1 MANIFDIPTQQNYV
15 ETHIPLPLEEM
26 GRLASKWTD
35 NYNAGKSLLG
45 GLDKL
50 AQKIEVSPLD
60 EQRKQDWFQK
70 NNKALN
76 ELAQKGVENP
86 GLFTDSSFQN
96 EIQQTINQAAN
107 DPELRILKSNN
118 EEWIDYSKASS
129 KGTGNDL
136 HFGVERDSRSINGLK
151 QSQRGEIFN
160 PKITKYN
167 NPYKSKAEIMGGI
180 SSSGNKTEKDYD
192 YSKMEQTPD
201 GNYNVWRKSTNEW
214 VGVNATR
221 VNEIADLS
229 ADIYGNTEDGKW
241 EVQKILSEELGLGSK
256 AYDFDYNKL
265 QELSTQDKGFAQI
278 FSGIKKRF
286 KNDLVGVATKQI
298 GGVSKNIQESR
309 ILAIPKDNDETIF
322 ETPGSKE
329 IPGDNIEIPSFET
342 NKGKAVMDAIGFNQ
356 NIDRENAENLSKLDS
371 ETLLRDY
378 KLDVR
383 LSPKKWNEQQ
393 QKVLN
398 DVLTEYPDIAKEYKQ
413 TGYLS
418 KSSQNIIMPMIKNVI
433 GIKNKVMT
441 AENTTLSLSNFDENY
456 LKQLFQKDVSKIN
469 TVDDLSL
476 IDNFYIINEDKKS
489 LDKISYKDLMKKT
502 DSDSDS
508 EISIVGKMSPKNQ
521 LSKLYGKQMSD
532 LVEPYSVNVN
542 GTNVYIGGPQA
553 TKTKEK
559 GYNNN
564 ENAKI
569 KAHELINNIHNL
581 RSDPFSPKEFE
592 IDGDMIKAKF
602 ITNGNKNAWV
612 LTNNNGKTISQ
623 NYDSAEDLIKDVL
636 KK

>member
-1 MANIFDIPTQQNYV
+1 MANIFDTPTQQNYV

-26 GRLASKWTD
+26 GKLASKWTD

-86 GLFTDSSFQN
+86 GLFADASFQN

-129 KGTGNDL
+129 KGTGWDL
-136 HFGVERDSRSINGLK
+136 HFGVEKDARSINGLK

-167 NPYKSKAEIMGGI
+167 NPYKQKSEIMGGI

-221 VNEIADLS
+221 VDEIADLS

-241 EVQKILSEELGLGSK
+241 EVQKILSEELGFGSK

-298 GGVSKNIQESR
+298 GGVSKNIQESK
-309 ILAIPKDNDETIF
+309 ILASPEQQNVYENPEGTAAISGK
-322 ETPGSKE
+322 G
-329 IPGDNIEIPSFET
+329 IEIPSFTKDKT
-342 NKGKAVMDAIGFNQ
+342 NTIIGQVGKNSNVDVE
-356 NIDRENAENLSKLDS
+356 NIENLTKLDRK
-371 ETLLRDY
+371 TLLTDY
-378 KLDVR
+378 GVDI
-383 LSPKKWNEQQ
+383 SNDPKNWTDS
-393 QKVLN
+393 QKEILNNVLN
-398 DVLTEYPDIAKEYKQ
+398 EYPEVKSEYKK
-413 TGYLS
+413 TGKIPVSYE
-418 KSSQNIIMPMIKNVI
+418 KIIMDN
-433 GIKNKVMT
+433 MT
-441 AENTTLSLSNFDENY
+441 AVINKINKPIQRNISSVSLNKDDENY
-456 LKQLFQKDVSKIN
+456 LKNKTGKDIKKVSDLSSINEFYVFNKDEKLVKTTYEKLLKDYSLDEDENAGISKKIN
-469 TVDDLSL
+469 PNNLLSNSFGSYQKEL
-476 IDNFYIINEDKKS
+476 VTPYEVSLPNGIKAYIA
-489 LDKISYKDLMKKT
+489 
-502 DSDSDS
+502 
-508 EISIVGKMSPKNQ
+508 SP
-521 LSKLYGKQMSD
+521 G
-532 LVEPYSVNVN
+532 SV
-542 GTNVYIGGPQA
+542 
-553 TKTKEK
+553 KTKNS
-559 GYNNN
+559 GYNNKQN
-564 ENAKI
+564 FAIQKNT
-569 KAHELINNIHNL
+569 LINTI
-581 RSDPFSPKEFE
+581 SDLETKLGSVSEFKIGNNTFKAKYE
-592 IDGDMIKAKF
+592 IDDKYH
-602 ITNGNKNAWV
+602 ITD
-612 LTNNNGKTISQ
+612 NNGKARRDIPGFNTPEEMIQ
-623 NYDSAEDLIKDVL
+623 YVVDIK
-636 KK
+636 